1 MHILYDLKERKVRVK
16 DTAVERHLKA
26 NTNDITVRQEGIR
39 SVQDLQRQYEDERD
53 QLRTAM
59 VRFVAY
65 LKQHAI
71 TPINDTTE
79 NYYNELIKNEEN
91 KIQRGKD
98 GRMNVDVNIKKL
110 QGLKQD
116 RDAYLELTE
125 TIKRNMMAPRS
136 SSDEPLAEEG
146 VRKLIRDLY
155 DLPHFGKDL
164 KKMKSEIVSS
174 HETTSRERSH
184 RRVKSRERKDSVSGQ
199 DLEDRDGPSRMR
211 EREYSGRRG
220 STREDRPW
228 LTFLRT

>member
-1 MHILYDLKERKVRVK
+1 
-16 DTAVERHLKA
+16 
-26 NTNDITVRQEGIR
+26 
-39 SVQDLQRQYEDERD
+39 
-53 QLRTAM
+53 
-59 VRFVAY
+59 
-65 LKQHAI
+65 
-71 TPINDTTE
+71 
-79 NYYNELIKNEEN
+79 
-91 KIQRGKD
+91 
-98 GRMNVDVNIKKL
+98 MNVDVNIKKL

-146 VRKLIRDLY
+146 VRKLIQDLY

-164 KKMKSEIVSS
+164 KKMKGEIVSS
-174 HETTSRERSH
+174 YETTSRERSH

-228 LTFLRT
+228 LPFLRT